1 MGMGQWDLNRGKDIG
16 VKINYALR
24 KTLCRDAINRV
35 FRSFPRL
42 CLKGKGIKVFPMPHP
57 QYPDYRY
64 CAKVLVRVVFGTAP
78 TTVSTCR
85 PPLKTNSVG
94 MLRIP

>member
-42 CLKGKGIKVFPMPHP
+42 CLKGKGIKVFPMPHAQSP
-57 QYPDYRY
+57 ITDT
-64 CAKVLVRVVFGTAP
+64 VLKF
-78 TTVSTCR
+78 
-85 PPLKTNSVG
+85 
-94 MLRIP
+94 